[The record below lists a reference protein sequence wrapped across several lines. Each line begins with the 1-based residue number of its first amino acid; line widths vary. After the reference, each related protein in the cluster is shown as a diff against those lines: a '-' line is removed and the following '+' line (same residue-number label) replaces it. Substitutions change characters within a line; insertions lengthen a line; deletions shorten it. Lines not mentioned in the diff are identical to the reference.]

1 LFRCSIVPHVIILPR
16 KENRAMP
23 HRKSGW
29 AYQFR
34 RAWVFP
40 KSVESFLQRLLILP
54 SLHVMCGSSKISDV
68 RVDLVTRADV
78 RADAFKLPF
87 RDAAFASVLTDP
99 PWQFPYHMRPRLA
112 RELARVL
119 RPSGRLVLNAPWSLR
134 LKGILELVEVFWS
147 PAPTWRNCPFVMI
160 YRKVA

>member
-1 LFRCSIVPHVIILPR
+1 MIRCSIVPHVIISPR

-29 AYQFR
+29 AYRFR
-34 RAWVFP
+34 RAWAFP
-40 KSVESFLQRLLILP
+40 RDVEGFLRRLLIPP
-54 SLHVMCGSSKISDV
+54 SLHIACGSSRIGDV
-68 RVDLVTRADV
+68 RLDLFMRADV
-78 RADAFKLPF
+78 KGDMFHLPF
-87 RDAAFASVLTDP
+87 RDESFASVLIDP
-99 PWQFPYHMRPRLA
+99 PWHLPYHVRPQLA

-119 RPSGRLVLNAPWSLR
+119 RPEGRLILNAPWSLR

-147 PAPTWRNCPFVMI
+147 PAPTWRNCPLVMI